1 MFWQIWGAFYVVGC
15 EGLFVCFEHK
25 SESKSLD
32 VSGPKTI
39 CFSDESSLPLWR
51 SFGKKHR
58 VVPKNV
64 LRDKLKAQNKLNM
77 LCTSGQNNKCLLNML
92 AFCSSEWLKQH
103 MVLTDFGINPAKKKQ
118 LKKCQY

>member
-39 CFSDESSLPLWR
+39 CFSDETSLPLWR
-51 SFGKKHR
+51 SFGKKT
-58 VVPKNV
+58 
-64 LRDKLKAQNKLNM
+64 Q
-77 LCTSGQNNKCLLNML
+77 SGTQKCFEGQ
-92 AFCSSEWLKQH
+92 AESTKQMEYAVH
-103 MVLTDFGINPAKKKQ
+103 IWTD
-118 LKKCQY
+118 